1 MKSNRNTIVA
11 LFGCLLGI
19 VVLLYSCDSST
30 YEEASGYVP
39 NPTYTKNI
47 KPIMDNNCTS
57 CHNGVQEISLLTYE
71 EVKGNIVS
79 GNLLCRIN
87 NQCGDVMPP
96 TGKMNSGKIRM
107 IQTWKDNNFPQN

>member
-1 MKSNRNTIVA
+1 MKATKIITLLA
-11 LFGCLLGI
+11 LSLSLF
-19 VVLLYSCDSST
+19 VVLINYSCESST

-47 KPIMDNNCTS
+47 KPIMDNNCIS

-71 EVKGNIVS
+71 EVKSNIVS

-87 NQCGDVMPP
+87 NQCGEVMPP
-96 TGKMNSGKIRM
+96 TGKMNATKIRL
-107 IQTWKDNNFPQN
+107 IQTWADNNFPQN